1 MAGDDPIQI
10 FLDLFERAK
19 KLEASDP
26 TACSL
31 ATADAS
37 GRPAVRMVLLKGID
51 ERGFVFY
58 TNYES
63 SKVMDLN
70 QNSRAALCFYWPTIK
85 EQVRVEGRVE
95 RLSDE
100 DSDSYFATRTRGSQ
114 IGAWASQQSHPLE
127 SRRILVGRFLKYQ
140 AKFAARKVP
149 RPPFWG
155 GFLVRPE
162 RIEFWHS
169 QLDRLHDRLSYLR
182 DGEKWTV
189 QRLFP

>member
-1 MAGDDPIQI
+1 MASDDPIRI

-19 KLEASDP
+19 KHEAADP
-26 TACSL
+26 TGFAL

-37 GRPAVRMVLLKGID
+37 GRPSVRMVLLKGID
-51 ERGFVFY
+51 ERGFFFY

-63 SKVMDLN
+63 RKAMDLD

-85 EQVRVEGRVE
+85 EQVRVEGPVE

-100 DSDSYFATRTRGSQ
+100 ESDSYFATRSRGSQ
-114 IGAWASQQSHPLE
+114 IAAWTSQQSQPLD

-155 GFLVRPE
+155 GFLLRPE
-162 RIEFWHS
+162 RMEFWHS
-169 QLDRLHDRLSYLR
+169 QLHRLHDRMLYVR
-182 DGEKWTV
+182 DGEQWTV
-189 QRLFP
+189 QRLYP

>member
-1 MAGDDPIQI
+1 MTGDDPIQL
-10 FLDLFERAK
+10 FQDLFERAK
-19 KLEASDP
+19 KREAADP

-31 ATADAS
+31 ATADAA
-37 GRPAVRMVLLKGID
+37 GRPSVRMVLLKGIV

-63 SKVMDLN
+63 RKVADLDEN
-70 QNSRAALCFYWPTIK
+70 PQAALCFYWPTIK
-85 EQVRVEGRVE
+85 EQVRVEGRAE

-100 DSDSYFATRTRGSQ
+100 ESDAYFATRSRGSQ
-114 IGAWASQQSHPLE
+114 MAAWASQQSQPLD

-155 GFLVRPE
+155 GFLMRPE

-169 QLDRLHDRLSYLR
+169 QLHRLHDRLLYIR
-182 DGEKWTV
+182 DGEQWTV
-189 QRLFP
+189 QRLYP